1 MFSTIS
7 ALVLKNKIF
16 LYLNS
21 AFHCRKRQNYTHTH
35 THTHTQIHTNTHTR
49 LRRELG
55 GGEASMRTKKFVQR
69 FKRDFLG
76 FLGGKNLA
84 IFKSNS

>member
-1 MFSTIS
+1 MLAPGERDSTI
-7 ALVLKNKIF
+7 
-16 LYLNS
+16 
-21 AFHCRKRQNYTHTH
+21 HTH
-35 THTHTQIHTNTHTR
+35 THTHTDTHKHTHTI
-49 LRRELG
+49 EKGVG